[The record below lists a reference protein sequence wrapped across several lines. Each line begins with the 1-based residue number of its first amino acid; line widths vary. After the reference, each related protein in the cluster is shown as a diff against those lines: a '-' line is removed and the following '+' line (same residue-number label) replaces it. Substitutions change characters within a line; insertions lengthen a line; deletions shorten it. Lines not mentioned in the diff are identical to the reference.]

1 MKDKLIVALDVAG
14 RKEALSLVEQLT
26 GGVGAFKIGMQL
38 FNSEGP
44 GIVKEIQGLGGK
56 VFIDLKF
63 HDIPNTVAQAAKVIT
78 GMNAFMFNVHA
89 SGGFEMMKGVAEAA
103 KETAERLRIK
113 KPLVIGVT
121 VLTSISQDV
130 FEREVG
136 IARPIEEQVTAW
148 AKLAQKAG
156 LDGVV
161 ASPREIL
168 PLRKACGPDFLI
180 VTPGVRPLWAATND
194 QKRVMTPKEAVQQGA
209 DYLVVGRPITAHKN
223 PREAAA
229 KIIEEMEE
237 AANA

>member
-1 MKDKLIVALDVAG
+1 MKEKLIVALDVAG
-14 RKEALSLVEQLT
+14 RKEALGLVEQLT
-26 GGVGAFKIGMQL
+26 GSVGAFKIGMQL

-56 VFIDLKF
+56 VFVDLKF
-63 HDIPNTVAQAAKVIT
+63 HDIPNTVAQVAKVIT
-78 GMNAFMFNVHA
+78 GMKVFMFNVHA
-89 SGGFEMMKGVAEAA
+89 AGGFEMMHRAAEAA
-103 KETAERLRIK
+103 KEATGRLEAKR
-113 KPLVIGVT
+113 PLVIGVT

-130 FEREVG
+130 FEQEVG
-136 IARPIEEQVTAW
+136 IVRPIEEQVTAW

-168 PLRKACGPDFLI
+168 PLRKACGSDFLI

-194 QKRVMTPKEAVQQGA
+194 QKRVMTPN
-209 DYLVVGRPITAHKN
+209 KN

-237 AANA
+237 GANA